1 MNMSELQIFHSVS
14 EYRSFRQNLS
24 SDISVGFVPTMGAL
38 HKGHASLIEKSAAE
52 NNFTVLSIFVN
63 PTQFNNPDDLKKY
76 PRTWEADVELA
87 KAAGANV
94 ILSPEFEELYADN
107 YRFQLSE
114 KEFSKKLC
122 GAHRPGHFDGVL
134 TVVMKLLQIVDPK
147 KAYFGEKDFQQ
158 LQLIQDMTK
167 AFFLPVEIIPGATV
181 READGLAMSS
191 RNVRLTPQGRENAP
205 LLFKTLK
212 DGLSFE
218 KAKPLLAEKQ
228 IELEYL
234 EEHFGRR
241 YIAAYIDGVRLIDN
255 VKI

>member
-94 ILSPEFEELYADN
+94 ILSPKYEELYADN

-134 TVVMKLLQIVDPK
+134 TVVMKLLQIVNPK

-167 AFFLPVEIIPGATV
+167 AFFLPVEIVPGPTV

-191 RNVRLTPQGRENAP
+191 RNVRLTPEGREKAP
-205 LLFKTLK
+205 LLLKALK

-218 KAKPLLAEKQ
+218 KAKQLLGEKQ